1 MAWGPLGWERKWV
14 SEIDPFCRA
23 VIDYHDPGTVNLGD
37 MREIRDAEP
46 VDVLVAGTPCQ
57 SFSVAGRRAGLDD
70 PRGLLAF
77 EFLAIAR
84 RLRPRWVVFENVAGL
99 LSSDGGRDFGSFLG
113 ALGRCGYGFAYRV
126 LDAQGFGVPQR
137 RRHPYV
143 VGYIGG
149 DWRPAAA
156 VLFERA
162 SLRGDTPKGRQTG
175 EGIARA
181 IAASAG
187 NCSQDE
193 SRETFVAFSCKD
205 SGQDA
210 GEVSPPLRAMNHDK
224 GHANA
229 GGQAAVAFAQNQ
241 RQEVREQTVSGSL
254 SAIRR
259 GDAKNETLLA
269 FTLNAKSGGGQVEN
283 ETAQGLRAN
292 AEHSYQ
298 FARIGSAVRR
308 LTPRECERLQGFP
321 DIRESAIIRIWQKHS
336 SDHLRNCA
344 LAEIQNHRSPLSA
357 GNAESDESVGSVP
370 SVADGFPTRDQSG
383 SRPAALSVHI
393 DCELNVL
400 RLLSRG
406 RLMWS
411 ASTAEAP
418 EASPLLMPADDFA
431 HLIALTLTTL
441 ASAIPDGRAA
451 LRQSS
456 RHSSPLG
463 SGSVVVNVS
472 GREIGE
478 LAEDVGTFTAR
489 ANAFMKSIISG
500 PGSSSLNSERTLR
513 TLCYFVAAAISGFI
527 PGQMRGTDSFD
538 LGLSTVSGYTLI
550 PWRGR
555 PREQCP
561 DGPRYRALG
570 NAFAV
575 PVIRWIGERIQR
587 LEALRGQ
594 LGVWEL
600 PEEVAREVEAD
611 DPGAG

>member
-143 VGYIGG
+143 VGYLG

-156 VLFERA
+156 VLLERA

-175 EGIARA
+175 KGVARA
-181 IAASAG
+181 VAARSG

-193 SRETFVAFSCKD
+193 SRETFVS
-205 SGQDA
+205 
-210 GEVSPPLRAMNHDK
+210 EVVGPLC
-224 GHANA
+224 ANA
-229 GGQAAVAFAQNQ
+229 ATERKHGDGGISSLQQYLSGYIQPVAFTLDAK
-241 RQEVREQTVSGSL
+241 SGSGRIDEE
-254 SAIRR
+254 S
-259 GDAKNETLLA
+259 ETLLPVDA
-269 FTLNAKSGGGQVEN
+269 RQVQWASGGGQVEN

-298 FARIGSAVRR
+298 FARIGRAVRR

-321 DIRESAIIRIWQKHS
+321 DDW
-336 SDHLRNCA
+336 
-344 LAEIQNHRSPLSA
+344 
-357 GNAESDESVGSVP
+357 
-370 SVADGFPTRDQSG
+370 
-383 SRPAALSVHI
+383 
-393 DCELNVL
+393 
-400 RLLSRG
+400 
-406 RLMWS
+406 
-411 ASTAEAP
+411 
-418 EASPLLMPADDFA
+418 
-431 HLIALTLTTL
+431 
-441 ASAIPDGRAA
+441 
-451 LRQSS
+451 
-456 RHSSPLG
+456 
-463 SGSVVVNVS
+463 
-472 GREIGE
+472 
-478 LAEDVGTFTAR
+478 
-489 ANAFMKSIISG
+489 
-500 PGSSSLNSERTLR
+500 
-513 TLCYFVAAAISGFI
+513 
-527 PGQMRGTDSFD
+527 
-538 LGLSTVSGYTLI
+538 TLI

-600 PEEVAREVEAD
+600 PEAVAREEEAD